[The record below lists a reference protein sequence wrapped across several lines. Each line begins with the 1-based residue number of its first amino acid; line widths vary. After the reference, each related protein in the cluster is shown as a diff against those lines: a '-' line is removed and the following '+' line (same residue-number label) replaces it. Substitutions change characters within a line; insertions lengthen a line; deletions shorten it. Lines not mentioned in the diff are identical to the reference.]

1 MGIYVNVKGV
11 TEALRELRKA
21 EQECRDA
28 AGEVMEK
35 QAGVI
40 AEDARNRCPVDSGAL
55 KESIRYRV
63 DKKKL
68 DGAVIAGGKKIRG
81 RDTYY
86 ATFVEYGTRSIK
98 KGEKTR
104 TSKRKRHQVD
114 RKAIAAQPFLYPA
127 ARAHEE
133 ETTEKLSNAMHD
145 ILKRRVEG

>member
-11 TEALRELRKA
+11 EEALRELRKA
-21 EQECRDA
+21 EKECREA
-28 AGEVMEK
+28 AGEVLEK
-35 QAGVI
+35 QAAVI
-40 AEDARNRCPVDSGAL
+40 AEDARKRCPVETGAL
-55 KESIRYRV
+55 QESIRFEV

-68 DGAVIAGGKKIRG
+68 DGSVTAGGQKVRG

-86 ATFVEYGTRSIK
+86 AMFVEFGTRAIR
-98 KGEKTR
+98 KGEETK

>member
-11 TEALRELRKA
+11 EEALRELRKA

-35 QAGVI
+35 QAAAI
-40 AEDARNRCPVDSGAL
+40 AEDARKRCPVETGAL
-55 KESIRYRV
+55 QESIRYKV

-68 DGAVIAGGKKIRG
+68 DGSVTAGGQKVRG

-86 ATFVEYGTRSIK
+86 AMFVEFGTRAIK
-98 KGEKTR
+98 KGEKTQ
-104 TSKRKRHQVD
+104 TSKRKRHLSD

-145 ILKRRVEG
+145 VLKRRVEG